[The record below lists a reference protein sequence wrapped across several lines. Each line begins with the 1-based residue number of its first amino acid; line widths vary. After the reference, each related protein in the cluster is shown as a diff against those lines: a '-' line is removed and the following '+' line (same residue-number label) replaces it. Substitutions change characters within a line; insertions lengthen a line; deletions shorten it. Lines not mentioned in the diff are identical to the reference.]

1 MMILWSES
9 IIQLV
14 EAWGNLLSMSVLFQ
28 LTFDYSQKI
37 TSCIVGFLYIDN
49 NILSVLLSAMD
60 VLLGIGVAFLL

>member
-1 MMILWSES
+1 MMIFWSES